1 MLSIGIGRGARTK
14 AMHQISAAHKVSA
27 PLRVMQA
34 VCYTRLNKGVVVDT
48 KFIDEISRRAQEL
61 IANTPV
67 EDVQKNMRAL
77 MSSWLSRLDLVT
89 REEFDVQAD
98 LLRRTREKLTQMET
112 RIAELEQSQ
121 KKAGE

>member
-1 MLSIGIGRGARTK
+1 MRR
-14 AMHQISAAHKVSA
+14 ISAAHKVSA
-27 PLRVMQA
+27 LPLAMQP
-34 VCYTRLNKGVVVDT
+34 VCYTRLNKGVDVET

-98 LLRRTREKLTQMET
+98 VLRRTREKLGQMEA
-112 RIAELEQSQ
+112 RLAELEQSQ
-121 KKAGE
+121 KKAGK